1 MKILSPALIKL
12 CQHNYWEQNPI
23 KNQGLRRSVQTH
35 PAAYQ
40 STCISAEV
48 VRGVWGLGGAGQRQ
62 GEGKMTGQGRGRK
75 GNVVVEQLE
84 KSLCLKR
91 IENEKISTGSL

>member
-40 STCISAEV
+40 STCISEEV
-48 VRGVWGLGGAGQRQ
+48 VRSVWGKAEGAGARERQ
-62 GEGKMTGQGRGRK
+62 GQGKMMGQGRGRK
-75 GNVVVEQLE
+75 GNVVLEQLE
-84 KSLCLKR
+84 SPLSKL
-91 IENEKISTGSL
+91 